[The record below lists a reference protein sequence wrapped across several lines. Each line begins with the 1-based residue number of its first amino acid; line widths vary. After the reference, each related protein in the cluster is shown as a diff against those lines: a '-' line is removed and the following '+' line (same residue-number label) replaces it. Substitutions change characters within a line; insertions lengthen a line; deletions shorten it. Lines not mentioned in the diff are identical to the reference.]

1 MKLFLGYESALEFW
15 RAAGCGL
22 APIPEPS
29 SIRSID
35 GKAVCLVK
43 PQFRECARISFGSVH
58 ETFAGLR
65 TDPPTLTATS

>member
-29 SIRSID
+29 SIRSI
-35 GKAVCLVK
+35 AVFDSL
-43 PQFRECARISFGSVH
+43 SV
-58 ETFAGLR
+58 AGLSTEIFR
-65 TDPPTLTATS
+65 V

>member
-35 GKAVCLVK
+35 GKAVRCKQVVALAPQLKLVD
-43 PQFRECARISFGSVH
+43 R
-58 ETFAGLR
+58 
-65 TDPPTLTATS
+65 PPCV